1 MTTGNISVFSQ
12 PMVKSDVQ
20 ASKAEGKE
28 DVDLTG
34 VDVFSEFMDR
44 SASMQA
50 PDINA
55 EKKETSSQTKSSS
68 PEESYNKL
76 QSETHSNIRQKDS
89 AKDKV
94 DTASPENKKIASDK
108 AEKIK
113 EAIKDEFKVSD
124 EDIEKVMN
132 LLGLTDADLFDQ
144 NMLVQLVTELSG
156 AESAVDLLSMPGMS
170 GLLDNVAQIRNELAS
185 EFSVAPDELTGVLKL
200 MEEPVDAEVFI
211 VSQDAGVEETDLAAG
226 GFAADA
232 GADMTVSQEAAGDV
246 TQVSD
251 GENQNVRISDQ
262 VVTTREV
269 SEKETAEDPAL
280 RSSDKV
286 SDTAAED
293 DNGVPAGDGADN
305 NSFSQDDE
313 GEALGGQTGSFRK
326 KTDTENLGDSAGR
339 EAVHNAADT
348 GVHLNSD
355 VHAQAVSSTD
365 DVAGYIDVDNLIEQF
380 ATLTRNME
388 NEQTTLSMRLN
399 PENLGQLTLHVTEKQ
414 GNLTAEVRVEN
425 EQVRDALNTQIA
437 ELRANLENAGVK
449 VTAVEVT
456 VETHEFESA
465 YENQT
470 GSAAGGDQRQ
480 GDRQGEGAEEAME
493 RITGIRN
500 INLNN
505 PEEIADNLTEAE
517 IVNASV
523 MRDNGNSV
531 DFRA

>member
-1 MTTGNISVFSQ
+1 
-12 PMVKSDVQ
+12 
-20 ASKAEGKE
+20 
-28 DVDLTG
+28 
-34 VDVFSEFMDR
+34 MD
-44 SASMQA
+44 
-50 PDINA
+50 
-55 EKKETSSQTKSSS
+55 
-68 PEESYNKL
+68 
-76 QSETHSNIRQKDS
+76 
-89 AKDKV
+89 
-94 DTASPENKKIASDK
+94 
-108 AEKIK
+108 
-113 EAIKDEFKVSD
+113 
-124 EDIEKVMN
+124 

-170 GLLDNVAQIRNELAS
+170 ELLDNVAQIRNELAS
-185 EFSVAPDELTGVLKL
+185 EFSVAPDELTSVLKL
-200 MEEPVDAEVFI
+200 MEEPVDAEAFT

-226 GFAADA
+226 GFAADT

-246 TQVSD
+246 TQVPD
-251 GENQNVRISDQ
+251 GENQNVRVSDQ

-269 SEKETAEDPAL
+269 SEKDTSEDPAL

-293 DNGVPAGDGADN
+293 DNEVPARAVADN
-305 NSFSQDDE
+305 NSFGQEDE

-326 KTDTENLGDSAGR
+326 QTDTENLGDSAGR

-355 VHAQAVSSTD
+355 VHAQQAVSSTD

-425 EQVRDALNTQIA
+425 DQVRDALNTQIA